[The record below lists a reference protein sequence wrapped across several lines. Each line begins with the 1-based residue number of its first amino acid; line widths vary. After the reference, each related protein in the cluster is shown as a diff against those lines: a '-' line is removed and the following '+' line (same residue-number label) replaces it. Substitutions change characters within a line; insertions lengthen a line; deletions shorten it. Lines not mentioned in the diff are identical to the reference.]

1 MKIEMPQQNNN
12 EVYFEVLS
20 AGDLFMFNGC
30 VYLKTAP
37 INTTSAFLTNAFNLN
52 NNRHAYIFNNSS
64 VVKVNGTLTI
74 EYDK

>member
-12 EVYFEVLS
+12 EVYFEVLG

-30 VYLKTAP
+30 VYLKIAP
-37 INTTSAFLTNAFNLN
+37 INTTSAFPVNAFNLN
-52 NNRHAYIFNNSS
+52 NSRQAYIYNNSS

>member
-12 EVYFEVLS
+12 EVYFEVLN

-30 VYLKTAP
+30 VYLKIVP
-37 INTTSAFLTNAFNLN
+37 NTSYVSSDNAFNLN
-52 NNRHAYIFNNSS
+52 NNKQEYIYLNSS